1 MKAMEGEG
9 KSGATQWTTS
19 QSSFVQTYL
28 ANLILEGN
36 KTSTGFKNVHLNGC
50 VKPLNDHFKINRTA
64 DQISNH
70 LISKKSTQ
78 ESTI

>member
-1 MKAMEGEG
+1 VLMKAMEGEG

-36 KTSTGFKNVHLNGC
+36 KTSTVLKRFILMVVLRLSMIILRSIGL
-50 VKPLNDHFKINRTA
+50 
-64 DQISNH
+64 
-70 LISKKSTQ
+70 LIRFLIT
-78 ESTI
+78 